1 MKKKCSWFN
10 PKTWFKSKNRK
21 KPDSIDIQ
29 TFVQASI
36 VGIVSGIREAQKE
49 YLNEN
54 SAFAPLIC
62 PAWLPEGSSRG
73 HSDKI
78 HELEFDLAVTLTE
91 TSSSTVKGKVG
102 ITVVGL
108 DTGGIGCSA
117 ESAGTHS
124 ALNRI
129 RFKIPIRYP
138 LMEVKKPEY
147 DKPRSKVMTNEDVY
161 G

>member
-1 MKKKCSWFN
+1 MLCKKKCSWFN
-10 PKTWFKSKNRK
+10 PKTWFKSKNSK
-21 KPDSIDIQ
+21 KTGVHNPPPVSMNIQ
-29 TFVQASI
+29 TFMQASI
-36 VGIVSGIREAQKE
+36 VGIVSGIRGAQEE

-91 TSSSTVKGKVG
+91 TSSSKVEGKAG
-102 ITVVGL
+102 ITIVGVYEA
-108 DTGGIGCSA
+108 GGGVSA
-117 ESAGTHS
+117 ASDESHA
-124 ALNRI
+124 AVNRI

-138 LMEVKKPEY
+138 LMEVEKPDY
-147 DKPRSKVMTNEDVY
+147 NSQ
-161 G
+161 